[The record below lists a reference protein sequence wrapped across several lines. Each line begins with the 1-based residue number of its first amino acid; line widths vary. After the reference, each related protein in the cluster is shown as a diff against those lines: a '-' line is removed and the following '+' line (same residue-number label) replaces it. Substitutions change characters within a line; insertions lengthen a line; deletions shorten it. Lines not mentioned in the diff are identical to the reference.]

1 MGLPPEFL
9 RIVSRDEVN
18 ALPIGR
24 YEGAVRLI
32 ASSEDAAAALEDIL
46 GEPLAGFDTETR
58 PAFRPGES
66 YPPSLAQVATA
77 RAVYLFQLRQREVAQ
92 AVARALAEERVVKVG
107 VSIADDL
114 KALRKVVEFE
124 PKSVLD
130 LGTIVKR
137 HGLKQSGVR
146 NLVALFLGF
155 RIPKGTK
162 TTNWARA
169 QLTPQQVQYAA
180 TDAWACRE
188 LFLRFRELGLA

>member
-1 MGLPPEFL
+1 M
-9 RIVSRDEVN
+9 
-18 ALPIGR
+18 
-24 YEGAVRLI
+24 
-32 ASSEDAAAALEDIL
+32 
-46 GEPLAGFDTETR
+46 
-58 PAFRPGES
+58 
-66 YPPSLAQVATA
+66 
-77 RAVYLFQLRQREVAQ
+77 YLFQLRQREVAQ